1 MLESETNGSLAIGVT
16 GSDCAP
22 LIVTAVG
29 SSVVLAVG
37 VIGAVLT
44 PISSLCGRCAP
55 GPRLLAEGCDRALRG
70 VHRLPAD
77 FTPTLCFADPLNARR
92 FRERD
97 G

>member
-1 MLESETNGSLAIGVT
+1 LLESEANGSLAIGVT

-44 PISSLCGRCAP
+44 PTSSLGGRCP
-55 GPRLLAEGCDRALRG
+55 GPRFLAEGCDRALRG

-77 FTPTLCFADPLNARR
+77 FTPTLYFADPLNTRR